1 MMTVPEL
8 LARKLLLLER
18 LRQDP
23 GPNERDEIERLLAQ
37 IDKALNVLDEEEEPA
52 R

>member
-1 MMTVPEL
+1 MITVPEL
-8 LARKLLLLER
+8 LARKQLLLER